1 MKNKRLYIFSS
12 LALIV
17 INLVALYLLWRN
29 YSLRKELAASQI
41 EESRLAYGSKV
52 GLFSVKDL
60 NGKTID
66 LSDHGYA
73 YKLLV
78 FFNPLQAENSRLKY
92 YDVLSRRYSSRGL
105 LVIGISGGTEEQTRE
120 FLNSSRIKFPVLVDS
135 DLSIHRNLRVGP
147 DHEHGA
153 TIMIDRDGIVRFSDL
168 RILREDHI
176 RQIVERHL
184 LGFVDYSLFKPSTD
198 IFRINDRLPDLRVLD
213 VETGQQVKLN
223 HSMAKDTALIIFTA
237 QCSSCE
243 LDQYINRLNKIGED
257 YMGKKA
263 VGIFGSNFSLRELQY
278 YLKSKGIRPKV
289 YMLLEKVSGLE
300 DDYATR
306 YDLSAFPVVVLTN
319 ESGEVISV
327 KLNPMEG
334 S

>member
-147 DHEHGA
+147 HHEHGA

-176 RQIVERHL
+176 RQLVEKYL
-184 LGFVDYSLFKPSTD
+184 LGSVDYSTFRPNLDIFKP
-198 IFRINDRLPDLRVLD
+198 NAALPDFRLLD
-213 VETGQQVKLN
+213 VETGQEVRMGPSVAENLTLVVFSA
-223 HSMAKDTALIIFTA
+223 H
-237 QCSSCE
+237 CSSCD
-243 LDQYINRLNKIGED
+243 LDRYLDRLKQLSDAYTGDNLV
-257 YMGKKA
+257 A
-263 VGIFGSNFSLRELQY
+263 IFGSNFSPGELRY
-278 YLKSKGIRPKV
+278 YRKSKAISAKV
-289 YMLLEKVSGLE
+289 YISLDKMPGLE
-300 DDYATR
+300 DEYITR
-306 YDLSAFPVVVLTN
+306 YDLNIFPIVVKTN
-319 ESGEVISV
+319 RLGKVTSV
-327 KLNPMEG
+327 EFNPAEA